1 MVLRKAR
8 CCSWPG
14 RSWIVARRRY
24 FSHHDH
30 SSDSRGRLRLD
41 DAYLCFSNSG
51 SAHFRKFNRPL
62 SNSSHEASI
71 QRDGFRPSIRFPN
84 LLGFDCGSLLLLLC
98 VKLGPDDLQK
108 LITTTGGMFIPFTFI
123 VEEALSHGMS
133 LRLAN
138 YLVPILNA
146 ARSVLS
152 YMKLTYAV
160 N

>member
-14 RSWIVARRRY
+14 RSWIIARRRY
-24 FSHHDH
+24 LSHHDH

-51 SAHFRKFNRPL
+51 SSHSRKSNRPL
-62 SNSSHEASI
+62 SNPSHEASI
-71 QRDGFRPSIRFPN
+71 QRNGFRPSSKLPN
-84 LLGFDCGSLLLLLC
+84 LLDFGCGSLLLLLW
-98 VKLGPDDLQK
+98 VKLGPNDLQK
-108 LITTTGGMFIPFTFI
+108 LTSIGGMFIPFTFI

-152 YMKLTYAV
+152 HMKLAHAV
-160 N
+160 D